1 MSDTGQETPTQAL
14 SEPELD
20 KAELDEAELDKSG
33 PGGLLTENI
42 MHFGRVLRRAGLP
55 IGPGQVL
62 EALRAVQAVGLGSR
76 QDFYWTLHA
85 VFVNRRDQR
94 ELFDQAFHIFWR
106 NPDILERMMQIML
119 PDAGGAHAL
128 EDAEEI
134 SRRLAEAL
142 NPGQD
147 GGEGE
152 EAEEE
157 ITFDAALTWSAGE
170 VLGDKDFEKMSTDE
184 IRDALEAIQR
194 MRLPIMQVPTRRYR
208 AYTSGAR
215 VDMRRSLRA
224 ALRSGSDFI
233 PLMKRKRRTR
243 HPPLV
248 IICDISGSMERYS
261 RMMLHFMHAITN
273 DRDRVHTF
281 LFGTRLTNVT
291 RYLRYKDVDAALEK
305 VGDVVED
312 WSGGTRIGLSLRA
325 FNMDW
330 SRRVLTQGAVVVL
343 ISDGL
348 DRDEG
353 AGLALEMERLHK
365 SCRRLIWLNPLL
377 RYEGFEPK
385 SVGIRAILP
394 HVDEFRTIHNLTS
407 MRELTEVLG
416 AEQPRALESMARWR
430 SEAA

>member
-1 MSDTGQETPTQAL
+1 VAGAAQRSST
-14 SEPELD
+14 
-20 KAELDEAELDKSG
+20 
-33 PGGLLTENI
+33 PGGLLSENI

-62 EALRAVQAVGLGSR
+62 AGLRAVEAVGLASR
-76 QDFYWTLHA
+76 DDFYWTLYS

-94 ELFDQAFHIFWR
+94 DLFDQAFHIFWR
-106 NPDILERMMQIML
+106 NPDILERMMQLLL
-119 PDAGGAHAL
+119 PDAGGAQQAA

-142 NPGQD
+142 NPNRD
-147 GGEGE
+147 GGDDGE

-157 ITFDAALTWSAGE
+157 ITFDATLTWSAGE
-170 VLGDKDFEKMSTDE
+170 VLGDKDFEKMSSQE
-184 IRDALEAIQR
+184 IRDALDAIRR
-194 MRLPIMQVPTRRYR
+194 MRLPIMEVPTRRFR
-208 AYTSGAR
+208 AHPSGAR
-215 VDMRRSLRA
+215 IDMRRSLRA
-224 ALRSGSDFI
+224 ALRSGSDYI
-233 PLMKRKRRTR
+233 PLLRRKRRTR

-261 RMMLHFMHAITN
+261 RMMLHFMHVITN

-291 RYLRYKDVDAALEK
+291 RYLRYKDVDTALER
-305 VGDVVED
+305 VGQAVLD
-312 WSGGTRIGLSLRA
+312 WSGGTRIGHCLHA
-325 FNMDW
+325 FNQDW
-330 SRRVLTQGAVVVL
+330 SRRVLTQGAVTVL

-377 RYEGFEPK
+377 RYEDFQPK

-394 HVDEFRTIHNLTS
+394 HVDEFRTIHNLDS
-407 MRELTEVLG
+407 MRDLTRVLG
-416 AEQPRALESMARWR
+416 TEPPRALESMARWR
-430 SEAA
+430 SEAAA

>member
-1 MSDTGQETPTQAL
+1 MAGAAQRSST
-14 SEPELD
+14 
-20 KAELDEAELDKSG
+20 
-33 PGGLLTENI
+33 PGGLLSENI

-62 EALRAVQAVGLGSR
+62 AGLRAVEAVGLASR
-76 QDFYWTLHA
+76 DDFYWTLYS

-94 ELFDQAFHIFWR
+94 DLFDQAFHIFWR
-106 NPDILERMMQIML
+106 NPDILERMMQLLL
-119 PDAGGAHAL
+119 PDAGGAQQAA

-142 NPGQD
+142 NPNRD
-147 GGEGE
+147 GGDDGE

-157 ITFDAALTWSAGE
+157 ITFDATLTWSAGE
-170 VLGDKDFEKMSTDE
+170 VLGDKDFEKMSSQE
-184 IRDALEAIQR
+184 IRDALDAIRR
-194 MRLPIMQVPTRRYR
+194 MRLPIMEVPTRRFR
-208 AYTSGAR
+208 AHPSGAR
-215 VDMRRSLRA
+215 IDMRRSLRA
-224 ALRSGSDFI
+224 ALRSGSDYI
-233 PLMKRKRRTR
+233 PLLRRKRRTR

-291 RYLRYKDVDAALEK
+291 RYLRYKDVDTALER
-305 VGDVVED
+305 VGQAVLD
-312 WSGGTRIGLSLRA
+312 WSGGTRIGHCLHA
-325 FNMDW
+325 FNQDW
-330 SRRVLTQGAVVVL
+330 SRRVLTQGAVTVL

-377 RYEGFEPK
+377 RYEDFQPK

-394 HVDEFRTIHNLTS
+394 HVDEFRTIHNLDS
-407 MRELTEVLG
+407 MRDLTRVLG
-416 AEQPRALESMARWR
+416 TEPPRALESMARWR
-430 SEAA
+430 SEAAA

>member
-1 MSDTGQETPTQAL
+1 MAETTIPAAP
-14 SEPELD
+14 SEV
-20 KAELDEAELDKSG
+20 AG
-33 PGGLLTENI
+33 PGGLLSENI

-62 EALRAVQAVGLGSR
+62 AALRAVEAVGLGSR
-76 QDFYWTLHA
+76 VDFYWTLHS

-119 PDAGGAHAL
+119 PDSGGAQQAA

-142 NPGQD
+142 NPNQD
-147 GGEGE
+147 GGDDSEEGE
-152 EAEEE
+152 EEN
-157 ITFDAALTWSAGE
+157 TFDATLTWSAGE
-170 VLGDKDFEKMSTDE
+170 VLGDKDFEKMSSEE
-184 IRDALEAIQR
+184 IRDALDAIWR
-194 MRLPIMQVPTRRYR
+194 MRLPIMEVPTRRFR
-208 AYTSGAR
+208 AHPSGGR
-215 VDMRRSLRA
+215 IDMRRSLRA
-224 ALRSGSDFI
+224 ALRSGSDYI

-291 RYLRYKDVDAALEK
+291 RYLRYKDVDAALER
-305 VGDVVED
+305 VGEAVLD
-312 WSGGTRIGLSLRA
+312 WSGGTRIGHSVHE
-325 FNMDW
+325 FNQNW
-330 SRRVLTQGAVVVL
+330 SRRVLTQGAVTVL

-353 AGLALEMERLHK
+353 TGLALEMERLHK

-385 SVGIRAILP
+385 SVGIRTILP
-394 HVDEFRTIHNLTS
+394 HVDEFRTIHNLDS
-407 MRELTEVLG
+407 MRDLTRVLG
-416 AEQPRALESMARWR
+416 AEPPRNLESMARWR
-430 SEAA
+430 SAAA

>member
-1 MSDTGQETPTQAL
+1 VAGAAQRSST
-14 SEPELD
+14 
-20 KAELDEAELDKSG
+20 
-33 PGGLLTENI
+33 PGGLLSENI

-62 EALRAVQAVGLGSR
+62 AGLRAVEAVGLASR
-76 QDFYWTLHA
+76 DDFYWTLYS

-94 ELFDQAFHIFWR
+94 DLFDQAFHIFWR
-106 NPDILERMMQIML
+106 NPDILERMMQLLL
-119 PDAGGAHAL
+119 PDAGGAQQAA

-142 NPGQD
+142 NPNRD
-147 GGEGE
+147 GGDDGE

-157 ITFDAALTWSAGE
+157 ITFDATLTWSAGE
-170 VLGDKDFEKMSTDE
+170 VLGDKDFEKMSSQE
-184 IRDALEAIQR
+184 IRDALDAIRR
-194 MRLPIMQVPTRRYR
+194 MRLPIMEVPTRRFR
-208 AYTSGAR
+208 AHPSGAR
-215 VDMRRSLRA
+215 IDMRRSLRA
-224 ALRSGSDFI
+224 ALRSGSDYI
-233 PLMKRKRRTR
+233 PLLRRKRRTR

-291 RYLRYKDVDAALEK
+291 RYLRYKDVDTALER
-305 VGDVVED
+305 VGQAVLD
-312 WSGGTRIGLSLRA
+312 WSGGTRIGHCLHA
-325 FNMDW
+325 FNQDW
-330 SRRVLTQGAVVVL
+330 SRRVLTQGAVTVL

-377 RYEGFEPK
+377 RYEDFQPK

-394 HVDEFRTIHNLTS
+394 HVDEFRTIHNLDS
-407 MRELTEVLG
+407 MRDLTRVLG
-416 AEQPRALESMARWR
+416 TEPPRALESMARWR
-430 SEAA
+430 SEAAA